1 MITPVKTAL
10 MVGHPG
16 HELRVYHWMET
27 HRPLMC
33 CLTDGS
39 GLLET
44 PRMESA
50 ARLLAKVGGLPGP
63 LFGVASDK
71 QVYRHILDGRADFF
85 ASMVDSLAQTWI
97 AAEIEMVAGDAAE
110 GFNPTH
116 DLCRWIVDAA
126 VDRVKF
132 LTGRQLVNYEF
143 VLEARP
149 DACPAHLRE
158 SAIWLQLDEKAIER
172 KLAAALDYPELKA
185 EVDMALKHFGVK
197 AFALE
202 CLYPSNIRQMMAHW
216 EHELPIYERH
226 GRQRVGEGH
235 YQTPIYYREHVLPI
249 VSAIREAATA
259 RA

>member
-1 MITPVKTAL
+1 
-10 MVGHPG
+10 
-16 HELRVYHWMET
+16 
-27 HRPLMC
+27 MC

-50 ARLLAKVGGLPGP
+50 TRLLAKVGASHGT
-63 LFGVASDK
+63 LFGRASDK
-71 QVYRHILDGRADFF
+71 QVYRHILDGRAGFF
-85 ASMVDSLAQTWI
+85 AGMVDELAQAWI
-97 AAEIEMVAGDAAE
+97 TAEIEMVAGDAAE

-126 VDRVKF
+126 VDRVKH

-143 VLEARP
+143 LLEARP
-149 DACPAHLRE
+149 DACPAHWRE
-158 SAIWLQLDEKAIER
+158 SAVWLPLDEKAIER
-172 KLAAALDYPELKA
+172 KMAAAFDYPELKP
-185 EVDMALKHFGVK
+185 EVEMALKHFGVK

-202 CLYPSNIRQMMAHW
+202 CLYPSNIQHMMDLW
-216 EHELPIYERH
+216 ERELPIYERH

-249 VSAIREAATA
+249 VQAIREAVTA
-259 RA
+259 PPR